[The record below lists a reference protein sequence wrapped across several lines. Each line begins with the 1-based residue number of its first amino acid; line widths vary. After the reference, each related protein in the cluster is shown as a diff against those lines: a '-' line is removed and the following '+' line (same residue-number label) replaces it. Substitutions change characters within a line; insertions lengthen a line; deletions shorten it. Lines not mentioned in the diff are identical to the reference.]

1 MLLADEVYQ
10 TNIYAA
16 GRSFL
21 SFKKASLPAPRAVT
35 LWQENVQSN

>member
-10 TNIYAA
+10 TNIYAE

-21 SFKKASLPAPRAVT
+21 SFKKVRPVGPSRPMR
-35 LWQENVQSN
+35 QGCQG